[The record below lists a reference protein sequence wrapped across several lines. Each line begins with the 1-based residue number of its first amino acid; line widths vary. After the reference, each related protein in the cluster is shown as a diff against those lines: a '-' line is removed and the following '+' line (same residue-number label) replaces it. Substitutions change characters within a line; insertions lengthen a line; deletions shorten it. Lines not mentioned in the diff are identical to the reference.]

1 MDQFAEFITNN
12 WMLSAAWAGLFTMLL
27 LSISRSSSNIVG
39 NQQITTMMNREKAV
53 VIDIRNKSDFDKGHL
68 LGSIN
73 IPSAKIKDSDKQLEK
88 HQESPIILVD
98 ANGMHASAA
107 ASQLQ
112 KMGMQ
117 NINRMQGG
125 IANWTNDNL
134 PLSKP

>member
-27 LSISRSSSNIVG
+27 LSISRNSSNVVG
-39 NQQITTMMNREKAV
+39 NQQITTMINREKAV
-53 VIDIRNKSDFDKGHL
+53 VIDIRNKADFDKGHL

-73 IPSAKIKDSDKQLEK
+73 IPSAKIKDSEKQLEK
-88 HQESPIILVD
+88 FEQSPIILVD
-98 ANGMHASAA
+98 ANGMHASGV
-107 ASQLQ
+107 ASQLK
-112 KMGMQ
+112 KMGIQ

-125 IANWTNDNL
+125 ILTWTNDNL

>member
-1 MDQFAEFITNN
+1 MDQFVEFITNN

-39 NQQITTMMNREKAV
+39 NQQITTMMNREKAT
-53 VIDIRNKSDFDKGHL
+53 VIDIRSKADFDKGHL

-73 IPSAKIKDSDKQLEK
+73 IPSAKIKDSEKELEK
-88 HQESPIILVD
+88 YQQSPIILVD
-98 ANGMHASAA
+98 ANGMHASSVAT
-107 ASQLQ
+107 QLQ

-125 IANWTNDNL
+125 ILNWTNDNL